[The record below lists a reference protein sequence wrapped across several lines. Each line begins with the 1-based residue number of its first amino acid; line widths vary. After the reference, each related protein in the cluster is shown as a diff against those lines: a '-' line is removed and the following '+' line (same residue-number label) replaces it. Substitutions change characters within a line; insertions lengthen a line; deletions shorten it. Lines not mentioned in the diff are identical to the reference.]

1 MADETYP
8 SISTIFIKEEM
19 DMNMEMEMEM
29 DCDGPSQMKEE
40 LLHPDEA
47 GGLAHVKEET
57 FVKQEEELLIR
68 DEDSSTAPSFLQSD
82 DSNPS
87 DMDFVKDE
95 QQLESFAT
103 SSGGDV
109 LSKRN
114 EKKSEEGKFFVFE
127 ICNDLVCNKGPIWM
141 KCE

>member
-40 LLHPDEA
+40 LLHPDEDKSDWSVPIKEEMSDEA
-47 GGLAHVKEET
+47 ESTSGGLAHVKEET

-68 DEDSSTAPSFLQSD
+68 DEGEAF
-82 DSNPS
+82 
-87 DMDFVKDE
+87 
-95 QQLESFAT
+95 
-103 SSGGDV
+103 
-109 LSKRN
+109 
-114 EKKSEEGKFFVFE
+114 
-127 ICNDLVCNKGPIWM
+127 
-141 KCE
+141 